1 MSDQSINSYLLY
13 MKKSGISTFLQDHQ
27 NYFYKTQ
34 NQENISIEK
43 SNKVKINEIIDL
55 NQLLNFINN
64 SNACDLKETASKTV
78 FSDGNPNS
86 KIMLIGEAPGK
97 DEDKLGKPFIGA
109 AGQLLDKMLHSINLN
124 RDKVYITNIIP
135 WRPPENRTPNSE
147 EILQCLPFIQKH
159 IEIIKPKI
167 ILLLGGTAS
176 KAILTSEIG
185 IMKLRGKWYEYKSL
199 NLEKPI
205 SVLATFHP
213 AFLLRSPAFKKDSW
227 EDLKMLKSKIQNED
241 Y

>member
-1 MSDQSINSYLLY
+1 
-13 MKKSGISTFLQDHQ
+13 
-27 NYFYKTQ
+27 
-34 NQENISIEK
+34 
-43 SNKVKINEIIDL
+43 
-55 NQLLNFINN
+55 
-64 SNACDLKETASKTV
+64 
-78 FSDGNPNS
+78 
-86 KIMLIGEAPGK
+86 MLIGEAPGK